1 MAKAFATLTAMTL
14 SPGTHAETAIK
25 STPAGR
31 RIIFVAGSGRSGT
44 SVMTSILERAGYHVP
59 QPTVTADG
67 TNPTG
72 FGEPLWVV
80 ELHTK
85 LLRQS
90 QVWPSDARPTA
101 WFKCGQVGQRP
112 TVLAEVVEWLETNFA
127 AADNVVVKDP
137 RLGWFLPMWEQAA
150 VDVDATPAVISMLRH
165 PAEVVSSKRAAYGE
179 KPGPTSRTAAW
190 INQML
195 YIERATR
202 DMSRLLVSYDQILN
216 DWTTIVPALGTRLDQ
231 PAIRELSARQMA
243 AIHELVDPALRTK
256 LPTWDGLGVTASVR
270 DLAEESFASLL
281 DLADK
286 PTDAA
291 TLARL
296 DDCRRAYTQLY
307 DESEAIAYSSVWAR
321 TGARAASH
329 RPVPGQPAATARS
342 DAGAESPSRIPH
354 RVRALVPVALRRTAK
369 RMLARTHG

>member
-1 MAKAFATLTAMTL
+1 MANAFATLTAMTL
-14 SPGTHAETAIK
+14 SPGTEAETAEK
-25 STPAGR
+25 PTPSGR

-44 SVMTSILERAGYHVP
+44 SVITGILERAGYHVP
-59 QPTVTADG
+59 QPTVTADS

-80 ELHTK
+80 ELHTR
-85 LLRQS
+85 LLRQA

-101 WFKCGQVGQRP
+101 WFTCGQIGQRP
-112 TVLAEVVEWLETNFA
+112 AVLSEVVGWLETNFA
-127 AADNVVVKDP
+127 AAANVVVKDP

-150 VDVDATPAVISMLRH
+150 IEVGAVPAVITMLRH
-165 PAEVVSSKRAAYGE
+165 PAEVVSSKRSAYGE

-202 DMSRLLVSYDQILN
+202 DMSRALVSYDQILN

-243 AIHELVDPALRTK
+243 AIHELVDPGLRTQ
-256 LPTWDGLGVTASVR
+256 LASWDGLGVTAAGR
-270 DLAEESFASLL
+270 DLAEESYAALL
-281 DLADK
+281 DLANK
-286 PTDAA
+286 PADIS

-307 DESEAIAYSSVWAR
+307 NESEAIAYSSVWAR
-321 TGARAASH
+321 TGARASAQQ
-329 RPVPGQPAATARS
+329 PGSRQRAATEGSAWR
-342 DAGAESPSRIPH
+342 ASRIPH
-354 RVRALVPVALRRTAK
+354 RIRALVPGSLRRAARRLLAK
-369 RMLARTHG
+369 PHG